1 MITGCSVFSK
11 IDLKDAFN
19 QILVVPADRNLTA
32 FKCKFGIY
40 EYKVMPFGLK
50 NAPSTFQQMI
60 DQVLNPILGTCC
72 IAYLDDI
79 LVFSKDQVSH
89 AHHLTQVF
97 ELLSAHNLKP
107 KDSKSEFFKSKV
119 TFIGGMIFE
128 KGHAICPD
136 KLQAVLNWKSPSS
149 RTELKSFLG
158 SVNFLRRFIKNL
170 SKIAYPL
177 TQLTSDKLAFN
188 WTDTEEKAFTELKQS
203 FTKAPVLIHPDFS
216 KPFVLETDA
225 SNFANGAVLL

>member
-1 MITGCSVFSK
+1 MALRYIVPSKSSIVSPVILVPKGNKDLRVCVDYRKLNSITKTDHYPLPLLQDIVSMITGCSVFSK

-19 QILVVPADRNLTA
+19 QIPVVPADRNLTA

-79 LVFSKDQVSH
+79 LVFLKDQVSH

-97 ELLSAHNLKP
+97 ELLSAHNLKL
-107 KDSKSEFFKSKV
+107 KDSKCEFFKSKV
-119 TFIGGMIFE
+119 TFFFGGDNI
-128 KGHAICPD
+128 
-136 KLQAVLNWKSPSS
+136 
-149 RTELKSFLG
+149 
-158 SVNFLRRFIKNL
+158 
-170 SKIAYPL
+170 
-177 TQLTSDKLAFN
+177 
-188 WTDTEEKAFTELKQS
+188 
-203 FTKAPVLIHPDFS
+203 
-216 KPFVLETDA
+216 
-225 SNFANGAVLL
+225 